1 MVMIIYNTDRD
12 AYTAVIAWSLY
23 KTTYVTWPT
32 CSICCQ
38 KIYYFKSTAFRK
50 GHRLVAAC
58 DILVSII
65 YVWNTI
71 IKLPVVIK
79 EIFYW

>member
-23 KTTYVTWPT
+23 KPTYVTWPST
-32 CSICCQ
+32 CN
-38 KIYYFKSTAFRK
+38 IYYFKSTAFRK
-50 GHRLVAAC
+50 GHRLVAGC